1 MRRVLLALC
10 CAGCA
15 SAPMHTR
22 RTRPTGAVV
31 HAALEAVTPLAQRCL
46 QPGDRVTV
54 DGFFDGSTGWYRV
67 ERVGTATNHTR
78 VAVQQCVALEME
90 TARVRPFTAERRD
103 ATWTVAVP
111 QVSAAVRAMLRG
123 DGGARADENALVGD
137 IDSRAVLAILRSEHP
152 ETQRCY
158 EDALRGAPELRG
170 TLELRFTISVDGR
183 ITHAVASG
191 PPGFGAVGHCIL
203 GRLRALTWPPARV
216 ASVDFITTMHFTPR
230 R

>member
-15 SAPMHTR
+15 GAPVHTR
-22 RTRPTGAVV
+22 RTRPTGVVV

-54 DGFFDGSTGWYRV
+54 DGFFDGPTGWYRV
-67 ERVGTATNHTR
+67 ERVGTASDHTR
-78 VAVQQCVALEME
+78 VAVQQCVAMEME
-90 TARVRPFTAERRD
+90 SARVRPFTADRRD

-123 DGGARADENALVGD
+123 DAGASVETALMGD
-137 IDSRAVLAILRSEHP
+137 IDSRAVLAIVRGEHA

-158 EDALRGAPELRG
+158 EDALRGTPGLRG

-203 GRLRALTWPPARV
+203 GRLRTLAWPMART
-216 ASVDFITTMHFTPR
+216 ASVDFVTTLHFAPR